1 MREKLLYLVL
11 QLIKTF
17 SMLDGVQDETVK
29 QCFDDTFEL
38 WMSIFISA
46 LQGSINL
53 NLGIKKYIIKVRS
66 RCTLDFSRHLQRYAE
81 VSRH

>member
-1 MREKLLYLVL
+1 LVL

-17 SMLDGVQDETVK
+17 SMLDGIQDEAVCE
-29 QCFDDTFEL
+29 CFDGTFEL

-53 NLGIKKYIIKVRS
+53 NINIKKYILKV
-66 RCTLDFSRHLQRYAE
+66 TLSNKDFSHYLSRYAE
-81 VSRH
+81 IPHQ